1 MVAPP
6 NGLFRLAK
14 IFGNFV
20 NVARPRDNATGRI
33 GEAGDLWFGLMVLGF
48 SKFPFCLQPK
58 IQVPAGRT
66 TVDLP

>member
-20 NVARPRDNATGRI
+20 NVARPRDNATGRN
-33 GEAGDLWFGLMVLGF
+33 AA
-48 SKFPFCLQPK
+48 
-58 IQVPAGRT
+58 PAGPLAGA
-66 TVDLP
+66 VFMGMGKPEIFGSA